1 MSFQAVDASPRGGAL
16 VEYLNAAASNLEGL
30 KSRISDHLQV
40 STRDRLLDLGC
51 GTGHDVEHLRQQGCL
66 AVGLDPSKVMI
77 DASAARLRGPDDL
90 VQASGFALPFR
101 DGSFDGCRIE
111 RVLQHVSC
119 PSAILDEV
127 RRIVRPGGG
136 IAVMEPDWATLALHS
151 RLPEISLAM
160 TEAMCAGPP
169 QPLVGRQLVALLV
182 ETGFDTVE
190 VEIDAPAWRDYETA
204 RRILRLPNL
213 IERAKR
219 LGLTTDD
226 QTRTWI
232 ADLQD
237 LSANGCFFGSVSRVI
252 AWRAITP
259 A

>member
-30 KSRISDHLQV
+30 KTRISDHLRA
-40 STRDRLLDLGC
+40 SARDRLLDLGC
-51 GTGHDVEHLRQQGCL
+51 GAGHDVEHFRQRGCL
-66 AVGLDPSKVMI
+66 VVGLDPSKVMI
-77 DASAARLRGPDDL
+77 DASAARLRGPDGL

-101 DGSFDGCRIE
+101 DSAFDGCRIE
-111 RVLQHVSC
+111 RVLQHISSPWAV
-119 PSAILDEV
+119 LEEV
-127 RRIVRPGGG
+127 RRVVRPAGG

-160 TEAMCAGPP
+160 TEAMRAGPP

-182 ETGFDTVE
+182 ETGFDNVE

-213 IERAKR
+213 IERAQR
-219 LGLTTDD
+219 LGLVTEN
-226 QTRTWI
+226 QTREWI

-237 LSANGCFFGSVSRVI
+237 LSANGRFFGSVSRVI